1 MGIFGWFFPSQKR
14 KDQMIEWSIEELG
27 REGSVFGTAFKE
39 ISYADVSSYMRR
51 PNCKI
56 LNTIEDAQNGW
67 VDFEATVRGRKYLVT
82 LSRTF
87 EGHGSV
93 LTSQK
98 A

>member
-14 KDQMIEWSIEELG
+14 KDQMIEGSIEKLG
-27 REGSVFGTAFKE
+27 REGSVVGTAFKE

-51 PNCKI
+51 TNCKI
-56 LNTIEDAQNGW
+56 LNSIEDAQNGW